1 MDSIKEEITAEMS
14 RTKIDKRALYNLLMK
29 MCEQMG
35 EGGGGGPGP
44 RGVPGPQGP
53 QVRPDRGAAR
63 QGCGGGAEEGQC
75 EEGGVDE
82 EGVHYGGGLKSS
94 SFSKSIS
101 CTTSYKNVMSAN

>member
-35 EGGGGGPGP
+35 EGGGGPGP

-53 QVRPDRGAAR
+53 QGPPGVCACPTPAA
-63 QGCGGGAEEGQC
+63 AAP
-75 EEGGVDE
+75 
-82 EGVHYGGGLKSS
+82 KKASAKKATS
-94 SFSKSIS
+94 TKKAS
-101 CTTSYKNVMSAN
+101 TTAAA